1 MESDEFKNIWRSDV
15 NKGHKPFSKKELNDM
30 IINSAKKSMRKL
42 NPVWIIGLGL
52 LCAAYIIWK
61 IMSKTSVLGFV
72 ISYTILLLILLV
84 ALSVRI
90 WSMYKMNKY
99 DADMPVKAWL
109 QYRINSIDNT
119 LRFQKRYGTWL
130 NIIIVVCA
138 FGGMLF
144 NLPTNILYISPV
156 TMIYIRI
163 ITLTIIILIALW
175 AYSQISKAHKKG
187 LKKTLEIRDYLQRL
201 YDGIGE

>member
-61 IMSKTSVLGFV
+61 IMSKTSVLVFV

-99 DADMPVKAWL
+99 SADMPVKAWL

-144 NLPTNILYISPV
+144 NLPTNILYISPI
-156 TMIYIRI
+156 TMLYIRI
-163 ITLTIIILIALW
+163 ITITIIILIALW
-175 AYSQISKAHKKG
+175 FYSLLYKERKKG
-187 LKKTLEIRDYLQRL
+187 PKKILEIRDYLQRL